1 MRFLRPF
8 ITLLALAGL
17 FVLGFWIARSMY
29 QKKEKVKTEE
39 DATVLLE
46 KIQTVAKLV
55 TVEGYFSELYNYK
68 DYYAYD
74 WWIFRKKAILR
85 VKAKVSAGYDLSGLA
100 FDVQLDQNLII
111 IRNIPDTPQI
121 ISIDHQL
128 DYYDISEGTFNSFSE
143 TDYNKIN
150 QNAKSFIEEKARQSD
165 LLPKAKEQ
173 GIEMLELIRF
183 IAESAGWKV
192 QMDRFQEP
200 VKSGEVTKQLSN

>member
-100 FDVQLDQNLII
+100 FDVQPDQNLII

-200 VKSGEVTKQLSN
+200 VKSNEVTKQLSN

>member
-150 QNAKSFIEEKARQSD
+150 QNAKSFIEEKSP
-165 LLPKAKEQ
+165 PKRPA
-173 GIEMLELIRF
+173 
-183 IAESAGWKV
+183 
-192 QMDRFQEP
+192 P
-200 VKSGEVTKQLSN
+200 

>member
-1 MRFLRPF
+1 MRFLRPL

-100 FDVQLDQNLII
+100 FDVQPDQNLII

-150 QNAKSFIEEKARQSD
+150 KNAKTFIEEKARQSD

-183 IAESAGWKV
+183 MAESAGWKV

-200 VKSGEVTKQLSN
+200 VKRSNDVTK

>member
-1 MRFLRPF
+1 MRFLRPL

-100 FDVQLDQNLII
+100 FDVQPDQNLII

-150 QNAKSFIEEKARQSD
+150 KNAKTFIEEKARQSD

-183 IAESAGWKV
+183 MAESAGWKV

-200 VKSGEVTKQLSN
+200 VKRSTDVTK

>member
-1 MRFLRPF
+1 MRFLRPL

-68 DYYAYD
+68 DYYAYE

-100 FDVQLDQNLII
+100 FDVQPDQNLII

-150 QNAKSFIEEKARQSD
+150 KNAKTFIEEKARQSD

-183 IAESAGWKV
+183 MAESAGWKV

-200 VKSGEVTKQLSN
+200 VKRSTDVTK

>member
-1 MRFLRPF
+1 MDCPLDLPE
-8 ITLLALAGL
+8 
-17 FVLGFWIARSMY
+17 
-29 QKKEKVKTEE
+29 KDKVKTEE

-100 FDVQLDQNLII
+100 FDVQPEQNLIV

-150 QNAKSFIEEKARQSD
+150 KNAKTFIEEKARQSD

-183 IAESAGWKV
+183 MAESAGWKV

-200 VKSGEVTKQLSN
+200 VKSSEVTKQLSN

>member
-100 FDVQLDQNLII
+100 FDVQPDQNLII

-200 VKSGEVTKQLSN
+200 VKSSEVTKQLSN

>member
-1 MRFLRPF
+1 MRFLRPL

-100 FDVQLDQNLII
+100 FDVQPDQNLII

-200 VKSGEVTKQLSN
+200 VKSNEVTKQLSN

>member
-1 MRFLRPF
+1 MRFLRPI

-17 FVLGFWIARSMY
+17 FVLGFWIARSIY
-29 QKKEKVKTEE
+29 QKKDKVKTEE

-100 FDVQLDQNLII
+100 FDVQPEQNLIV

-150 QNAKSFIEEKARQSD
+150 KNAKTFIEEKARQSD

-183 IAESAGWKV
+183 MAESAGWKV

-200 VKSGEVTKQLSN
+200 VKSSEVTKQLSN

>member
-1 MRFLRPF
+1 MLPKPLR
-8 ITLLALAGL
+8 AN
-17 FVLGFWIARSMY
+17 RN
-29 QKKEKVKTEE
+29 TEAA
-39 DATVLLE
+39 ATVPLE
-46 KIQTVAKLV
+46 RIQTVAKVV

-68 DYYAYD
+68 DFYAYD

-100 FDVQLDQNLII
+100 FDVQPDQNLII

-128 DYYDISEGTFNSFSE
+128 DYYDISEGAFNAFSE

-150 QNAKSFIEEKARQSD
+150 KNAKSFIEEKARQSD

-200 VKSGEVTKQLSN
+200 VKSSEVTKQLSN

>member
-1 MRFLRPF
+1 MRFLRPL

-100 FDVQLDQNLII
+100 FDVQPDQNLII

-150 QNAKSFIEEKARQSD
+150 KNAKTFIEEKARQSD

-183 IAESAGWKV
+183 MAESAGWKV

-200 VKSGEVTKQLSN
+200 VKRSNDVAK

>member
-1 MRFLRPF
+1 MRFLRPL

-17 FVLGFWIARSMY
+17 FILGFWIARSMY

-100 FDVQLDQNLII
+100 FDVQPDQSLIV

-121 ISIDHQL
+121 ISIDHQI

-183 IAESAGWKV
+183 MAESAGWKV

-200 VKSGEVTKQLSN
+200 PKSSGVVE